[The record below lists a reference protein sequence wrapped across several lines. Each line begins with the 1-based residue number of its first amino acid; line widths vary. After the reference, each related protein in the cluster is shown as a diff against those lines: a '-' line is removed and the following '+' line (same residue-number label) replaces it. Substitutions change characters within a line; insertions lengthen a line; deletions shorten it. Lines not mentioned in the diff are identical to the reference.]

1 MTGGKIMAEKKE
13 QPVFSIK
20 GMKVDHVRRLSDKVI
35 AFSLNGNGLGLYNLK
50 VIDGNNGEFVAV
62 PQEKGKDG
70 KYYNVYAV
78 YFSEDA
84 EKKIIA
90 AVHKKVPA
98 KTEEAADVL

>member
-1 MTGGKIMAEKKE
+1 MAEKKE
-13 QPVFSIK
+13 QPVFNIK

-50 VIDGNNGEFVAV
+50 VIDGKEKRFVAA

-78 YFSEDA
+78 YFSEED
-84 EKKIIA
+84 EKRLIA
-90 AVHKKVPA
+90 AVDKKVPA
-98 KTEEAADVL
+98 KTEEDSDEL

>member
-1 MTGGKIMAEKKE
+1 MAEKKA

-50 VIDGNNGEFVAV
+50 VIEGKKGEFVAA

-70 KYYNVYAV
+70 NYYNVYAV
-78 YFSEDA
+78 YFSEED

-98 KTEEAADVL
+98 KTENDAAEEL

>member
-1 MTGGKIMAEKKE
+1 MAEKKE

-20 GMKVDHVRRLSDKVI
+20 GMKVEHVRQLSDKVI

-50 VIDGNNGEFVAV
+50 IISGAKGEFVAA

-78 YFSEDA
+78 YFSEDD

-90 AVHKKVPA
+90 AAKKKLPA
-98 KTEEAADVL
+98 KPADDPEDVL